1 LLIQS
6 VLEGLGIIPVIVEDG
21 LQALDMVQ
29 EKDFDLVVM
38 DCQMP
43 VMDGYEATAKIRQLP
58 NLKNLPIFALTA
70 DVNVA
75 SKQRA
80 LDVGFS
86 EHLSKP
92 IVVESLVWIIT
103 HVNHPVSNQVGVK

>member
-1 LLIQS
+1 L
-6 VLEGLGIIPVIVEDG
+6 
-21 LQALDMVQ
+21 
-29 EKDFDLVVM
+29 M

-43 VMDGYEATAKIRQLP
+43 VMDGYVATAKIRQVP
-58 NLKNLPIFALTA
+58 HLKNLPIFALTA

-80 LDVGFS
+80 LEVGFS

-92 IVVESLVWIIT
+92 IIVEQLVKCLQS
-103 HVNHPVSNQVGVK
+103 V